1 MAKTRSL
8 KIAAFLLV
16 LTLVTSCF
24 VGGTFAKYVVGSQ
37 AGASARVAKFGVAIT
52 ANGSLFA
59 SEYESNTPGLST
71 GVAAIANSVVAYNGT
86 DKLVAPG
93 TKGDAVSFTLSGKPE
108 VAVQVTYSA
117 VGNITLD
124 NWQDAAGNFYC
135 PLSVKI
141 NGVVVD
147 GHSYKSA
154 QLFIDAINQEIAQ
167 HNKIYA
173 PNTDLASIEAD
184 SGLSISW
191 SWPFEYGGDENSD
204 EVKTQNNAKDTHL
217 GNRAAEGHAAVFS
230 IQVSA
235 TVTQVD

>member
-16 LTLVTSCF
+16 LTLVTSCY

-37 AGASARVAKFGVAIT
+37 AGASARVAKFGVGIT

-59 SEYESNTPGLST
+59 SEYASDTPGLT
-71 GVAAIANSVVAYNGT
+71 AIANSVVAYNGT

-93 TKGDAVSFTLSGKPE
+93 TKGNAVSFTLSGKPE
-108 VAVQVTYSA
+108 VAVRVTYSA

-124 NWQDAAGNFYC
+124 NWQDEQGNFYC

-147 GHSYKSA
+147 GHSYQSA

-167 HNKIYA
+167 HNKTYA
-173 PNTDLASIEAD
+173 PNTDLASEEAD

-204 EVKTQNNAKDTHL
+204 AVKTENNAKDTYL
-217 GNRAAEGHAAVFS
+217 GNQAAADKAAVFS